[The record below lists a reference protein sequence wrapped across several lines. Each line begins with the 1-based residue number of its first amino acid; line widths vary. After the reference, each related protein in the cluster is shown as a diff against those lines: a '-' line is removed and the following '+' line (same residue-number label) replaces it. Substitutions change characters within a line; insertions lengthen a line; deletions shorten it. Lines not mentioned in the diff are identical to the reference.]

1 MESYRD
7 YLRVMYARM
16 GQIVPPNGVVIE
28 IGARA
33 VRGVETP
40 NFIPHRYFMAIDR
53 DPSRPGVTLDVLHTP
68 VYGDVILSTCVLH
81 HTAKENIPRLLGN
94 LRAPLLM
101 FTGPTADTHE
111 PYGDHLWHL
120 EEKPLRR
127 WLKDLGYTM
136 TWEPSGLTEPKLEAF
151 VVARKA

>member
-1 MESYRD
+1 MDDYKD

-16 GQIVPPNGVVIE
+16 GTLVPPDGVVIE
-28 IGARA
+28 IGARI

-40 NFIPHRYFMAIDR
+40 NIIPHRYFMAIDR
-53 DPSRPGVTLDVLHTP
+53 NPDRPGINLDVLRTP
-68 VYGDVILSTCVLH
+68 VYADVILSTCVLH
-81 HTAKENIPRLLGN
+81 HTAKEDIPRLLAN

-101 FTGPTADTHE
+101 FTGPTADTHD

-136 TWEPSGLTEPKLEAF
+136 TWERSGLSEPKAEAF
-151 VVARKA
+151 VVARRS